1 MKKSIIVLI
10 IIMLSTLLVPAVAL
24 IPEKPQKSDKKDEL
38 VTIFNTGDY
47 KTVQYFE

>member
-1 MKKSIIVLI
+1 MKKSIIVFIVILLATLI
-10 IIMLSTLLVPAVAL
+10 IPAAAL
-24 IPEKPQKSDKKDEL
+24 IPEKPSKSDKKDEL